1 MFSIGIDIGGMS
13 IKAGLVDANGTII
26 AKNIVKTAKTA
37 DICISNMVAQI
48 NQLLSDNNLTVS
60 DLKGIGIGCPG
71 AVSSD
76 SGVVNFLPNL
86 GWINIPLR
94 ERLQAHFN
102 LPIKISNDANVAT
115 LAEVI
120 YGSAKEFSTAIMFT
134 LGTGVGGGIV
144 IDNKLYEGT
153 NGRGAELG
161 HCTLIMNGKPCTC
174 GRNGCVEAYVSATA
188 LIEQTKEAMLE
199 DKSSILW
206 EYCNGD
212 INNVD
217 GKMAFTAEKQGDVTA
232 KKVID
237 NYVMYL
243 SESILN
249 MLNIFRPQAFI
260 LGGGISQQGENLTG
274 RVTKYL
280 EKFDYGYKFAPKT
293 KVITASLGNDA
304 GIIGASALV
313 L

>member
-26 AKNIVKTAKTA
+26 TKNIVKTAKTA
-37 DICISNMVAQI
+37 DVCIGNMVAQI

-86 GWINIPLR
+86 GWLNIPLK
-94 ERLQAHFN
+94 ERLQKYFD
-102 LPIKISNDANVAT
+102 LPIIISNDANVAT

-188 LIEQTKEAMLE
+188 FIEQTKEAMLK

-232 KKVID
+232 QKVID

-260 LGGGISQQGENLTG
+260 LGGGISQQGENLTE
-274 RVTKYL
+274 RVANYL

>member
-260 LGGGISQQGENLTG
+260 LGGGISQQGKNLTG

>member
-13 IKAGLVDANGTII
+13 IKVGLVDANGTIV
-26 AKNIVKTAKTA
+26 AKNVVKTAKTA

-48 NQLLSDNNLTVS
+48 NQLLSDNNLIVR
-60 DLKGIGIGCPG
+60 DFKGLGIGCPG

-94 ERLQAHFN
+94 ERLQNYFN

-115 LAEVI
+115 LAEVL

-161 HCTLIMNGKPCTC
+161 HCTLILNGKPCTC

-199 DKSSILW
+199 DRSSILW
-206 EYCNGD
+206 QYSHGD

-237 NYVMYL
+237 NYVTYL

-249 MLNIFRPQAFI
+249 MLNIFRPEAFI
-260 LGGGISQQGENLTG
+260 LGGGISQQGENLTR
-274 RVTKYL
+274 RVTEYL